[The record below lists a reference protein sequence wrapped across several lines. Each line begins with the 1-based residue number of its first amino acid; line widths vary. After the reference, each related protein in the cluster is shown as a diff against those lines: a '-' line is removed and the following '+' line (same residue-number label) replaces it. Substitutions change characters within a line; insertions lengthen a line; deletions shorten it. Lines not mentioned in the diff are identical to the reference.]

1 MNILD
6 PPCTLLH
13 DIMVTELPTIR
24 CSRIDATAI
33 FLPQTPLSIQ
43 ADGQLVSGNMRLA
56 AHSSQSYDIHL
67 TLQTQ
72 SAPVATVATDGGMEV
87 TPTEALQSSSGV
99 FDLKDP
105 YYRQLR
111 TPYIAAE

>member
-1 MNILD
+1 MCVL
-6 PPCTLLH
+6 
-13 DIMVTELPTIR
+13 
-24 CSRIDATAI
+24 
-33 FLPQTPLSIQ
+33 QTPLAIQ
-43 ADGQLVSGNMRLA
+43 EDGQLVSGTMRLK

-72 SAPVATVATDGGMEV
+72 SAPAATVATDGGMEV
-87 TPTEALQSSSGV
+87 TPADNLQSSSGV

-111 TPYIAAE
+111 TAYVPAE